1 VDGLATSCPYR
12 SKDLRSAPLRRG
24 VLFLFVVLL
33 LSVALPAQ
41 ADDLATAINGA
52 RGQTLPVDGNVD
64 GFAQRAADR
73 ISAGQ
78 SLVHSDLSPL
88 LSSCNAAGEVIGYG
102 PDLASVMSAFASSPS
117 HWNTIN
123 QSKWNAMGTGQVR
136 DSNGRL
142 WVAVVFC
149 TLLQAPAVPPP
160 TTTPPPPAATA
171 PPPTTTTPP
180 MPAEPSPTVIVE
192 PPADTDLGPTVRSAQ
207 RKQLIFRK
215 IGPILNLEGTASLV
229 LGAGPFLDEE
239 DWRQFRL
246 PSVS

>member
-1 VDGLATSCPYR
+1 
-12 SKDLRSAPLRRG
+12 LRRG

-88 LSSCNAAGEVIGYG
+88 LASCNAAGEVIGYG
-102 PDLASVMSAFASSPS
+102 PDLASVMAAFALSPS

-136 DSNGRL
+136 DSGGRL

-149 TLLQAPAVPPP
+149 TLLQAAPVTSPP
-160 TTTPPPPAATA
+160 TNAPPPAPSTTTA
-171 PPPTTTTPP
+171 PRPPEPLPVVTT
-180 MPAEPSPTVIVE
+180 E
-192 PPADTDLGPTVRSAQ
+192 PPADAEPGPTVRSAQ
-207 RKQLIFRK
+207 RNQLMFRK

-229 LGAGPFLDEE
+229 LGAGTFLDEE

>member
-1 VDGLATSCPYR
+1 
-12 SKDLRSAPLRRG
+12 LRRG
-24 VLFLFVVLL
+24 VLFFSVVLL

-41 ADDLATAINGA
+41 ADDLASAVNGA
-52 RGQTLPVDGNVD
+52 RGQALPVDGNVD

-73 ISAGQ
+73 ISVGQ

-88 LSSCNAAGEVIGYG
+88 LGSCNAAGEVIGYG
-102 PDLASVMSAFASSPS
+102 PDLISVMSAFAASPS

-149 TLLQAPAVPPP
+149 TLVQAPTVPRPTTTAPTPPAFIPPP
-160 TTTPPPPAATA
+160 TTTA
-171 PPPTTTTPP
+171 PPQ
-180 MPAEPSPTVIVE
+180 PAEP
-192 PPADTDLGPTVRSAQ
+192 GPTVRSAQ
-207 RKQLIFRK
+207 RNPPIFRK
-215 IGPILNLEGTASLV
+215 IEPILNFEGTASLV

-239 DWRQFRL
+239 DWRQLRL
-246 PSVS
+246 PSVN